1 MEMQTKTMENG
12 HSLSM
17 MHRKLLGLEG
27 VTNLES
33 YDQEKIVLQTQAGML
48 EVKGEQL
55 HIQQLNLEQGK
66 VTVEG
71 TVNALIYG
79 ESGISAK
86 SKGLFSKLIR

>member
-1 MEMQTKTMENG
+1 METQTKLPDNG

-17 MHRKLLGLEG
+17 TQRKLLGLEG

-33 YDQEKIVLQTQAGML
+33 YEQEKIILQTQAGML

-66 VTVEG
+66 VIIEG

-79 ESGISAK
+79 ETGISNK
-86 SKGLFSKLIR
+86 GKGLFSKLIR